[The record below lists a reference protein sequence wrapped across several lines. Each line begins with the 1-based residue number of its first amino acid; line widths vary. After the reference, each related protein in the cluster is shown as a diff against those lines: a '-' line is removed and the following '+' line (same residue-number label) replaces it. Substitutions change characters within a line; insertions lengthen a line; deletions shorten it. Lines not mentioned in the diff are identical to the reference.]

1 MRGFRLGY
9 LTREGF
15 KNIWVNRFLSVA
27 TILVL
32 VACLIIVGTGS
43 LIFLNINS
51 LLDLIEGQNVVMVY
65 VEDEATDYET
75 ESLGLQLQ
83 NMNNIKNVEFVP
95 REDAF
100 ENQKEQFGDKAA
112 LLEGLS
118 PEILPDAYKV
128 TVKDLQQFDAT
139 VAEITVK
146 EIRKLESVLQV
157 RENSDLASKVET
169 IRNAVSYISL
179 GIIAI
184 LFFVSM
190 FIVSNTIRITI
201 YNRRL
206 EISIMKAVGATNS
219 FIRWPFLVEGMLLGI
234 ISAVVSLV
242 LEYVVYSVALIWF
255 ADLMATLGGT
265 PVEFLDY
272 IWFFLAVFGF
282 IGVVIG
288 TTGSLISLNKYLKE
302 HNNVVEND

>member
-1 MRGFRLGY
+1 MKGMSLGY

-32 VACLIIVGTGS
+32 VACLVIVGTGS
-43 LIFLNINS
+43 LIFLNISS
-51 LLDLIEGQNVVMVY
+51 LLDLIEGQNIVMVY
-65 VEDEATDYET
+65 VEDEATEYET
-75 ESLGLQLQ
+75 ESLGLQLEGLS
-83 NMNNIKNVEFVP
+83 NVKTVEFVS
-95 REDAF
+95 REEAF
-100 ENQKEQFGDKAA
+100 EKQKDEFENAA
-112 LLEGLS
+112 LLDGLS
-118 PEILPDAYKV
+118 PEILPDAYRV
-128 TVKDLQQFDAT
+128 TVDDLALFDAT
-139 VAEITVK
+139 VDKIKA
-146 EIRKLESVLQV
+146 LESVLRV

-169 IRNAVSYISL
+169 LRSAVSYISL
-179 GIIAI
+179 GVIAI

-219 FIRWPFLVEGMLLGI
+219 FIRWPFLVEGMLLGV
-234 ISAVVSLV
+234 ISAVISLG
-242 LEYVVYSVALIWF
+242 LEYLVYSIALIWF
-255 ADLMATLGGT
+255 ADMMDILGGK

-272 IWFFLAVFGF
+272 IWFFFAIFAF

-288 TTGSLISLNKYLKE
+288 TIGSLISLNKYLKE

>member
-65 VEDEATDYET
+65 VQDEATDYET

-83 NMNNIKNVEFVP
+83 DMNNIKNVEFVP

-100 ENQKEQFGDKAA
+100 ENHKEQFGDKAA

-128 TVKDLQQFDAT
+128 VVDDLSMFDS
-139 VAEITVK
+139 TVK
-146 EIRKLESVLQV
+146 EIKKLESVLQV
-157 RENSDLASKVET
+157 RENSDLANKVET
-169 IRNAVSYISL
+169 MRNAVSYISL

-219 FIRWPFLVEGMLLGI
+219 FIRWPFLVEGVLLGL
-234 ISAVVSLV
+234 ISAVVSLL
-242 LEYVVYSVALIWF
+242 LEYVVYSIALIWF
-255 ADLMATLGGT
+255 ADLMSTLGGT

>member
-1 MRGFRLGY
+1 MKGMRLGY

-65 VEDEATDYET
+65 VDDKATDYET
-75 ESLGLQLQ
+75 ESLGLQLEG
-83 NMNNIKNVEFVP
+83 MNNIKKVEFVP
-95 REDAF
+95 REVAF

-128 TVKDLQQFDAT
+128 VVDDLSIFDSTVSKIKDMDL
-139 VAEITVK
+139 
-146 EIRKLESVLQV
+146 VLQV
-157 RENSDLASKVET
+157 RENSDLAGKVET

-219 FIRWPFLVEGMLLGI
+219 FIR
-234 ISAVVSLV
+234 
-242 LEYVVYSVALIWF
+242 Y
-255 ADLMATLGGT
+255 GGQY
-265 PVEFLDY
+265 E
-272 IWFFLAVFGF
+272 A
-282 IGVVIG
+282 
-288 TTGSLISLNKYLKE
+288 
-302 HNNVVEND
+302 

>member
-1 MRGFRLGY
+1 MKGMRLGY

-27 TILVL
+27 TVLVL

-51 LLDLIEGQNVVMVY
+51 LLDIIEGQNIVMVY
-65 VEDEATDYET
+65 VDDNATDYET
-75 ESLGLQLQ
+75 ESLGLQLSGMS
-83 NMNNIKNVEFVP
+83 NVKNVEFVP
-95 REDAF
+95 REVAF
-100 ENQKEQFGDKAA
+100 ENQKEQFGENSA
-112 LLEGLS
+112 LLDGLS
-118 PEILPDAYKV
+118 PEILPNAYKV
-128 TVKDLQQFDAT
+128 TVDDLSIFDST
-139 VAEITVK
+139 VSK
-146 EIRKLESVLQV
+146 IRKMDSVLKV
-157 RENSDLASKVET
+157 RENSDLASKVES

-234 ISAVVSLV
+234 ISAVISLA
-242 LEYVVYSVALIWF
+242 LQYLIYSVALIWF
-255 ADLMATLGGT
+255 ADIMDTLGGA
-265 PVEFLDY
+265 PVEFFDY

-282 IGVVIG
+282 VGVVIG
-288 TTGSLISLNKYLKE
+288 TSGSLISLNKYLKE
-302 HNNVVEND
+302 HNNVVEKD

>member
-1 MRGFRLGY
+1 MKGLRLGY

-27 TILVL
+27 TVLVL

-65 VEDEATDYET
+65 VQDEATDYET
-75 ESLGLQLQ
+75 ESLGLQLEG
-83 NMNNIKNVEFVP
+83 MSNIKNVEFVP
-95 REDAF
+95 REVAF
-100 ENQKEQFGDKAA
+100 ENQKEQFGDKAV

-128 TVKDLQQFDAT
+128 VVDDLSMFDSTVSKIKDMDL
-139 VAEITVK
+139 
-146 EIRKLESVLQV
+146 VLQV
-157 RENSDLASKVET
+157 HENSELAGKVET

-179 GIIAI
+179 GIVAI
-184 LFFVSM
+184 LFLVSM

-234 ISAVVSLV
+234 ISAIVSLA
-242 LEYVVYSVALIWF
+242 LLYLVYSIALIWF

>member
-1 MRGFRLGY
+1 MKGMRLGY

-65 VEDEATDYET
+65 VDDNATDYET
-75 ESLGLQLQ
+75 ESLGLQLEG
-83 NMNNIKNVEFVP
+83 MNNIKKVEFVS
-95 REDAF
+95 REVAF
-100 ENQKEQFGDKAA
+100 ENQKAQLGDKAA

-118 PEILPDAYKV
+118 PKILPDAYKV
-128 TVKDLQQFDAT
+128 VVDDLSMFDSTVSK
-139 VAEITVK
+139 IK
-146 EIRKLESVLQV
+146 EMNLVLKV

-242 LEYVVYSVALIWF
+242 LLYLVYSIALIWF

-265 PVEFLDY
+265 PVELLDY

-288 TTGSLISLNKYLKE
+288 TTGSIISLNKYLKE

>member
-95 REDAF
+95 CEDAF

-128 TVKDLQQFDAT
+128 VVDDLSMFDS
-139 VAEITVK
+139 TVK

-255 ADLMATLGGT
+255 ADLMSTLGGT

>member
-100 ENQKEQFGDKAA
+100 ESQKEQFGDKAA

-128 TVKDLQQFDAT
+128 VVDDLSMFDS
-139 VAEITVK
+139 TVK
-146 EIRKLESVLQV
+146 EIRKLECVLQV
-157 RENSDLASKVET
+157 RENSDLASKVEML
-169 IRNAVSYISL
+169 RNAVSYISL
-179 GIIAI
+179 GVIVI
-184 LFFVSM
+184 LFLVSM

-219 FIRWPFLVEGMLLGI
+219 FIRWPFLVEGVLLGL
-234 ISAVVSLV
+234 ISAVVSLL
-242 LEYVVYSVALIWF
+242 LEYVVYSIALIWF
-255 ADLMATLGGT
+255 ADLMSTLGGT

-272 IWFFLAVFGF
+272 IWFFLAVFVF

>member
-65 VEDEATDYET
+65 VHDEATDFET

-83 NMNNIKNVEFVP
+83 NMSNIKNVEFVP
-95 REDAF
+95 REEAF

-118 PEILPDAYKV
+118 AEILPDAYKV
-128 TVKDLQQFDAT
+128 VVDDLSMFDS
-139 VAEITVK
+139 TVK
-146 EIRKLESVLQV
+146 EIKKLESVLQV

-219 FIRWPFLVEGMLLGI
+219 FIRWPFLVEGVLLGL

-255 ADLMATLGGT
+255 ADLMSTLGGT

-288 TTGSLISLNKYLKE
+288 TSGSLISLNKYLKE

>member
-100 ENQKEQFGDKAA
+100 ESQKEQFGDKAA

-128 TVKDLQQFDAT
+128 VVDDLSMFDS
-139 VAEITVK
+139 TVK

-219 FIRWPFLVEGMLLGI
+219 FIRWPFLVEGMLLGV
-234 ISAVVSLV
+234 ISAIVSLV
-242 LEYVVYSVALIWF
+242 LEYIVYSVALIWF
-255 ADLMATLGGT
+255 ADLMSTLGGT

>member
-65 VEDEATDYET
+65 VQDEATDYET

-83 NMNNIKNVEFVP
+83 NMNNVKNVEFVP

-118 PEILPDAYKV
+118 AEILPDAYKV
-128 TVKDLQQFDAT
+128 IVDDLSMFDNTVN
-139 VAEITVK
+139 EIK
-146 EIRKLESVLQV
+146 KLESVLQV

-219 FIRWPFLVEGMLLGI
+219 FIRWPFLVEGMLLGV

-282 IGVVIG
+282 IGVIIG

>member
-65 VEDEATDYET
+65 VQDEATDFET

-83 NMNNIKNVEFVP
+83 NMSNIKNVEFVP
-95 REDAF
+95 REEAF

-128 TVKDLQQFDAT
+128 VVDDLSMFDS
-139 VAEITVK
+139 TVK
-146 EIRKLESVLQV
+146 EIKKLESVLQV

-219 FIRWPFLVEGMLLGI
+219 FIRWPFLVEGVLLGL

-255 ADLMATLGGT
+255 ADLMSTLGGT

>member
-1 MRGFRLGY
+1 MRSFRLGY

-83 NMNNIKNVEFVP
+83 NMSNIKNVEFVP

-128 TVKDLQQFDAT
+128 VVDDLSMFDSTVS
-139 VAEITVK
+139 EIK
-146 EIRKLESVLQV
+146 KLEAVLQV

-219 FIRWPFLVEGMLLGI
+219 FIRWPFLVEGMLLGV

-255 ADLMATLGGT
+255 ADLMSTLGGK

>member
-83 NMNNIKNVEFVP
+83 NMNNVKNVEFVP

-118 PEILPDAYKV
+118 AEILPDAYKV
-128 TVKDLQQFDAT
+128 VVDDLSMFDS
-139 VAEITVK
+139 TVK
-146 EIRKLESVLQV
+146 EIKKIESVLQV
-157 RENSDLASKVET
+157 RENSDLASKVEML
-169 IRNAVSYISL
+169 RNAVSYISL
-179 GIIAI
+179 GVIVI
-184 LFFVSM
+184 LFLVSM

-219 FIRWPFLVEGMLLGI
+219 FIRWPFLVEGVLLGL
-234 ISAVVSLV
+234 ISAVVSLL
-242 LEYVVYSVALIWF
+242 LEYVVYSIALIWF
-255 ADLMATLGGT
+255 ADLMSTLGGT

-272 IWFFLAVFGF
+272 IWFFFAIFVF

>member
-65 VEDEATDYET
+65 VADEATDYET

-83 NMNNIKNVEFVP
+83 NMNNVKNVEFVP

-118 PEILPDAYKV
+118 AEILPDAYKV
-128 TVKDLQQFDAT
+128 VVDDLSMFDS
-139 VAEITVK
+139 TVK
-146 EIRKLESVLQV
+146 EIKKLESVLQV
-157 RENSDLASKVET
+157 RENSDLASKVEML
-169 IRNAVSYISL
+169 RNAVSYISL
-179 GIIAI
+179 GVIVI
-184 LFFVSM
+184 LFLVSM

-219 FIRWPFLVEGMLLGI
+219 FIRWPFLVEGVLLGL
-234 ISAVVSLV
+234 ISAVVSLL
-242 LEYVVYSVALIWF
+242 LEYVVYSIALIWF
-255 ADLMATLGGT
+255 ADLMSTLGGT

-272 IWFFLAVFGF
+272 IWFFLAVFVF

>member
-1 MRGFRLGY
+1 MKGLRLGY

-43 LIFLNINS
+43 LIFLNITS

-65 VEDEATDYET
+65 VNDECTDYET

-83 NMNNIKNVEFVP
+83 DLENIRNVEFVP
-95 REDAF
+95 REVAF
-100 ENQKEQFGDKAA
+100 ENQKEQFGENAD
-112 LLEGLS
+112 LLNGLE

-128 TVKDLQQFDAT
+128 TVD
-139 VAEITVK
+139 
-146 EIRKLESVLQV
+146 KLELFDDTVSDIKKLPAVLQV

-169 IRNAVSYISL
+169 VRDAVSYISL
-179 GIIAI
+179 GIIAV

-234 ISAVVSLV
+234 ISAVISLA
-242 LEYVVYSVALIWF
+242 LQYLVYSVALIWF
-255 ADLMATLGGT
+255 EDIMAILGGV
-265 PVEFLDY
+265 PVNFFDY
-272 IWFFLAVFGF
+272 LGFFFAIFAF

>member
-1 MRGFRLGY
+1 MKGMRLGY

-65 VEDEATDYET
+65 VDDKATDYET
-75 ESLGLQLQ
+75 ESLGLQLEG
-83 NMNNIKNVEFVP
+83 MNNIKKVEFVP
-95 REDAF
+95 REVAF

-128 TVKDLQQFDAT
+128 VVDDLSIFDSTVSKIKDMDL
-139 VAEITVK
+139 
-146 EIRKLESVLQV
+146 VLQV
-157 RENSDLASKVET
+157 RENSDLAGKVET

-234 ISAVVSLV
+234 ISAVISLA
-242 LEYVVYSVALIWF
+242 LLYLVYSIALIWF
-255 ADLMATLGGT
+255 ADLMSTLGGT
-265 PVEFLDY
+265 PVELVDY

>member
-1 MRGFRLGY
+1 MKGIRLGY

-65 VEDEATDYET
+65 VQDEATDYET
-75 ESLGLQLQ
+75 ESLGLQLEG
-83 NMNNIKNVEFVP
+83 MTNIKKVEFVP
-95 REDAF
+95 REVAF
-100 ENQKEQFGDKAA
+100 ESQKEQFGDKAA

-118 PEILPDAYKV
+118 AEILPDAYKV
-128 TVKDLQQFDAT
+128 VVDDLSMFDSTVSKIRDLD
-139 VAEITVK
+139 
-146 EIRKLESVLQV
+146 SVLQV
-157 RENSDLASKVET
+157 RENSDLAGKVET

-179 GIIAI
+179 GIVAI
-184 LFFVSM
+184 LFLVSM

-219 FIRWPFLVEGMLLGI
+219 FIRWPFLVEGMLLGV
-234 ISAVVSLV
+234 ISAVVSLA
-242 LEYVVYSVALIWF
+242 LLYLVYSIALIWF
-255 ADLMATLGGT
+255 ADLMSTLGGT